1 MFFVLLCIAADL
13 VLLLIYLRR
22 RRGGQISGPLDCL
35 FVFRYDQLAWQ
46 VYLRLTGQPW
56 FNPFVLVNVVLVGA
70 ATGSAGRGWGV
81 MKNTSFTLLF
91 AWPRHRVDLETNRGE
106 NNPAIATALN
116 VVGAFTTI
124 VFTVEVLAKLI
135 AESWHPERY
144 FTAPEVS
151 VLLRKSLGGEKVERG
166 SCACAPVFVRWA
178 LSIALISRLLSGAT
192 P

>member
-1 MFFVLLCIAADL
+1 
-13 VLLLIYLRR
+13 
-22 RRGGQISGPLDCL
+22 
-35 FVFRYDQLAWQ
+35 
-46 VYLRLTGQPW
+46 
-56 FNPFVLVNVVLVGA
+56 
-70 ATGSAGRGWGV
+70 
-81 MKNTSFTLLF
+81 MKNTSFKLLF

-151 VLLRKSLGGEKVERG
+151 VLLRKSLGGEKVEREG
-166 SCACAPVFVRWA
+166 LMRLCSRFRKVGAFNSFDFTTVVGGYALTGQVR
-178 LSIALISRLLSGAT
+178 ISSKHTRKSQISSQVVESYVSDNRLA
-192 P
+192 